1 MARALIISI
10 LFASQFTFAQ
20 NPQITRCHQ
29 SDGQFI
35 VADLYWHGQNDQV
48 SFCKFGLSTVG
59 ALDVMNFVDSQKNSV
74 AQAFADYSN
83 GITTCA
89 GEVVTARLVNTSTQM
104 NVCVYSDNSM
114 IDIATIISGKEAA
127 QNQLFNSFLG
137 L

>member
-29 SDGQFI
+29 SGGQFI

-48 SFCKFGLSTVG
+48 GFCKFGLSTVG